1 MTPIHHRSTA
11 QAEAMPTAFRE
22 SREDVA
28 GILKDNMEEDHKDL
42 KAVVMPLSPA
52 ALESGKKA
60 KVVDDL
66 DDDDDDDDYKK
77 Q

>member
-1 MTPIHHRSTA
+1 
-11 QAEAMPTAFRE
+11 
-22 SREDVA
+22 
-28 GILKDNMEEDHKDL
+28 
-42 KAVVMPLSPA
+42 MPLSPA